1 MGSKRLANHLQA
13 MYEDFV
19 AELIKKNKEEIVP
32 RSYELTKKKKIIQT
46 FNEEVFSAKEE
57 KLLLADEKLLE
68 RIYNEWLLSGK
79 IDNTSDIIDKG
90 IEQYLKYLGEKYTAA
105 ERKGDGKVVDIKE
118 LKMQL
123 FRQMEAEYLSFI
135 DDLLQKDKEE
145 IIANAYKI
153 NTMQEILGM
162 FDVDYPSEKELSAQE
177 VQLLLTADKP
187 LESIYAEWIRNDLIE
202 DKDVFRITIKEYL
215 KLLEEKDM
223 NKEQIEI
230 LVVEPGKKPYVKTI
244 DNSLQAMQEVVGGY
258 IEPIYFDD
266 AAIVVNEEG
275 KVNKL
280 PLNRS
285 LYDES
290 GERFDIIAGTFFV
303 CGLGE
308 EKFTSLN
315 EKQKEQYAR
324 EFYPAEMFFH
334 NDIKGELDS
343 RKIYPMDDIKKKAAK
358 NKEQER

>member
-13 MYEDFV
+13 MYEDFA

-90 IEQYLKYLGEKYTAA
+90 IEQYLKYLRENYTAA
-105 ERKGDGKVVDIKE
+105 KRKGDGKVADIKE

-123 FRQMEAEYLSFI
+123 FSQMEAEYWSFI
-135 DDLLQKDKEE
+135 DEVLQKDKEE
-145 IIANAYKI
+145 IIADAYKI

-162 FDVDYPSEKELSAQE
+162 FGVDYLAEKELSAQE
-177 VQLLLTADKP
+177 VQLLLAADKP

-244 DNSLQAMQEVVGGY
+244 DNSLQAMQEVVEGY
-258 IEPIYFDD
+258 IEPIYLDD
-266 AAIVVNEEG
+266 VAIVVNEEG

-308 EKFTSLN
+308 ENFTSLN
-315 EKQKEQYAR
+315 ETQKEQYAR

>member
-1 MGSKRLANHLQA
+1 
-13 MYEDFV
+13 
-19 AELIKKNKEEIVP
+19 
-32 RSYELTKKKKIIQT
+32 
-46 FNEEVFSAKEE
+46 
-57 KLLLADEKLLE
+57 
-68 RIYNEWLLSGK
+68 
-79 IDNTSDIIDKG
+79 
-90 IEQYLKYLGEKYTAA
+90 
-105 ERKGDGKVVDIKE
+105 
-118 LKMQL
+118 
-123 FRQMEAEYLSFI
+123 
-135 DDLLQKDKEE
+135 
-145 IIANAYKI
+145 
-153 NTMQEILGM
+153 
-162 FDVDYPSEKELSAQE
+162 
-177 VQLLLTADKP
+177 
-187 LESIYAEWIRNDLIE
+187 
-202 DKDVFRITIKEYL
+202 
-215 KLLEEKDM
+215 M

-244 DNSLQAMQEVVGGY
+244 DNRLQAMQKVVGGY
-258 IEPIYFDD
+258 IEPIYLDD
-266 AAIVVNEEG
+266 VAIVVNEEG

-308 EKFTSLN
+308 ENFTSLN